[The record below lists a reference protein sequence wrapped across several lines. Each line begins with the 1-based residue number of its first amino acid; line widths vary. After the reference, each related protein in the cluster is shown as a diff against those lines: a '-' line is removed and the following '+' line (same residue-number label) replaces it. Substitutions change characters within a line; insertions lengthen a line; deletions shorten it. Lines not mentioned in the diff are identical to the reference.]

1 MEPNQKNEESRKKW
15 LKTYGRYTGIGFQM
29 AGSILLFTWLGK
41 LADDFM
47 GNKNSFL
54 TLAGAV
60 LGIVLGMYFLFKAV
74 SVK

>member
-15 LKTYGRYTGIGFQM
+15 LNTYGRYAGIGFQM

-41 LADDFM
+41 LADDSM
-47 GNKNSFL
+47 ENKNSLL

-60 LGIVLGMYFLFKAV
+60 VGITLGMYFLFKAV